1 MSKSRFD
8 LEEIIDLEKWEKL
21 QDSLSLVTKMAI
33 LTIDYKGVP
42 VTKHSYCQ
50 PFCHGVRQDAHLSQY
65 CQKCDARAG
74 IEAVRQ
80 NKPYIY
86 LCHFNIIDIAI
97 PIIIDNQYLGAIMA
111 GQLKLREP
119 DAPMLEQIVS
129 RPPNVES
136 NRKFKE
142 LEEHYDAL
150 PVLSYDEVTK
160 CVDLLLQLSTYI
172 VEEAIHKHT
181 TIDLYKKV
189 LTSGTDAPASM
200 ETFHHESDRAV
211 RNIQSI
217 QQELSG
223 ALIDT
228 KLKNGAQRFVSSN
241 TILQPAFDYIFAHK
255 HENFSLKEMAKLCH
269 ISPSYFS
276 RIFTKET
283 GENFSVFIARLKI
296 EWAKQLLESTDSPIH
311 QVSDD
316 LGFCDTG
323 YFIKTFKKFENLT
336 PAVYRNM
343 YANSPSK

>member
-33 LTIDYKGVP
+33 LTVDYKGVP

-50 PFCHGVRQDAHLSQY
+50 PFCQGVRQDGHLSQY

-74 IEAVRQ
+74 LEAVRQ

-119 DAPMLEQIVS
+119 DVSMLEQIVS

-136 NRKFKE
+136 NRKFTE
-142 LEEHYDAL
+142 LEEDYKAL
-150 PVLSYDEVTK
+150 PVLTYDEVTK

-172 VEEAIHKHT
+172 VEEAIQKHT
-181 TIDLYKKV
+181 TVNLYKKV
-189 LTSGTDAPASM
+189 LNTNLQSPASV
-200 ETFHHESDRAV
+200 ETFDESDRTV
-211 RNIQSI
+211 RTIQSI

-228 KLKNGAQRFVSSN
+228 KLKNGTPRLVSSN
-241 TILQPAFDYIFAHK
+241 AVLQPAFDYIYAHK

-276 RIFTKET
+276 RMFTKEA
-283 GENFSVFIARLKI
+283 GENFSAFIARLKI
-296 EWAKQLLESTDSPIH
+296 EWAKQLLETTDLPIN

-323 YFIKTFKKFENLT
+323 YFIKTFKKYENLT

-343 YANSPSK
+343 VSGRYAK